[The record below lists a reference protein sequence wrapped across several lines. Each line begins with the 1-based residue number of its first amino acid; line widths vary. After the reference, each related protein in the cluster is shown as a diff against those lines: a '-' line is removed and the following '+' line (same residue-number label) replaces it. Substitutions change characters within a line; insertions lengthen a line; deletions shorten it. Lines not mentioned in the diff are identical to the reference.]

1 MVDFFGLIS
10 IDIDYIIIAALAI
23 TIISL
28 ISFIL
33 SIVAICKMNKTR
45 KRYETFMGGKDAR
58 TLEPLLN
65 ERFKEIEGLKRIN
78 AKNVKNIKF
87 LLDKIHYSY
96 QKVGIVKYDAFHEMG
111 GKLSFALTMLDNK
124 NNGFIINSMH
134 SREGCY
140 TYIKEV
146 VAGESYIEL
155 GEEEAESLKKA
166 LAGPL
171 GDTDLGD
178 MNEVINNT
186 YDIEELNE
194 ALAALGIDENGE
206 SIEGKKG
213 KSGKKH
219 KADKKE
225 KFEKSDLSEDT
236 KKTLEEAA
244 ATKEL

>member
-10 IDIDYIIIAALAI
+10 IDMQYIIIAGLAI
-23 TIISL
+23 TIMSIVSL
-28 ISFIL
+28 IIA
-33 SIVAICKMNKTR
+33 IVALCKMNKTR
-45 KRYETFMGGKDAR
+45 KRYETFMCGKDAK

-65 ERFKEIEGLKRIN
+65 ERFQEIENLKRIN

-155 GEEEAESLKKA
+155 GDEEAESLKKA

-171 GDTDLGD
+171 GDTDLGH

-186 YDIEELNE
+186 YDVKELDD
-194 ALAALGIDENGE
+194 ALNML
-206 SIEGKKG
+206 
-213 KSGKKH
+213 
-219 KADKKE
+219 
-225 KFEKSDLSEDT
+225 DLSEAE
-236 KKTLEEAA
+236 LAEAEAA
-244 ATKEL
+244 ASKEQA

>member
-10 IDIDYIIIAALAI
+10 IDIQYIIIAGLAI
-23 TIISL
+23 TIMSIVSL
-28 ISFIL
+28 IIA
-33 SIVAICKMNKTR
+33 IVALCKMNKTR
-45 KRYETFMGGKDAR
+45 RRYETFMCGKDAK

-65 ERFKEIEGLKRIN
+65 ERFQEIENLKRIN

-155 GEEEAESLKKA
+155 GDEEAESLKKA

-171 GDTDLGD
+171 GDTDLGH
-178 MNEVINNT
+178 MNDVINNT
-186 YDIEELNE
+186 YDVKELDD
-194 ALAALGIDENGE
+194 ALNML
-206 SIEGKKG
+206 
-213 KSGKKH
+213 
-219 KADKKE
+219 
-225 KFEKSDLSEDT
+225 DLSEAE
-236 KKTLEEAA
+236 LAEAEAA
-244 ATKEL
+244 ASKEQA